1 MPRRKRHDTPS
12 RPRVVM
18 TVKELAEYLH
28 VSTRTI
34 YHLVNAGKIPAFK
47 VGDEWRFNIESINA
61 WRLRQ
66 G

>member
-1 MPRRKRHDTPS
+1 
-12 RPRVVM
+12 M

-28 VSTRTI
+28 VSTATI

-47 VGDEWRFNIESINA
+47 VGDEWRFNIESIDA